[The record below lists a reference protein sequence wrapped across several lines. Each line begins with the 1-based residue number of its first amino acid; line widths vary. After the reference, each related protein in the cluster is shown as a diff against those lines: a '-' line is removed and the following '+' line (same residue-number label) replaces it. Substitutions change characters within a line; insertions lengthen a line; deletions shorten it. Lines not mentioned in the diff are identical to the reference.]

1 MMLSYGIGK
10 GAAMNNY
17 NKNDMYNDY
26 SSYSFAY
33 RVKRTVYKWWCVVY
47 CPVYKL
53 THHGQWP
60 EEKNPDNK
68 YPITK
73 PAPADDYTAKLA
85 HDIIEEQQPDI
96 ESMILS
102 ATEGNSSSPATEAKA
117 VASAQT
123 VPVQTTPDVQAE
135 AEPEID
141 LSTVDTDTLNRAN
154 EIMERLARE
163 AAEDEAKKQREIE
176 EAKKKALEQETLAK
190 IMNANKVD
198 ITSYIEEGK
207 RATEK
212 Q

>member
-1 MMLSYGIGK
+1 MVLSYGIGK
-10 GAAMNNY
+10 EATMNNY
-17 NKNDMYNDY
+17 DKNDMYNDY
-26 SSYSFAY
+26 SSFSFAY
-33 RVKRTVYKWWCVVY
+33 RIKRTVYKWWCVVY

-53 THHGQWP
+53 THNGQWP

-73 PAPADDYTAKLA
+73 PAPTDDYAARLA

-102 ATEGNSSSPATEAKA
+102 ASEDNSSSTATEVEA
-117 VASAQT
+117 VVPSQT
-123 VPVQTTPDVQAE
+123 PPVQATSDVQAE
-135 AEPEID
+135 AEPEVD
-141 LSTVDTDTLNRAN
+141 LSTVDADTLNRAN